1 MIHLANTYNTLG
13 RLQDAV
19 EIEERVQHFQQRF
32 LSHDDPNIGELKTFL
47 FVFGCNLMLL
57 LLSPVEDHPVR
68 HVTSVRCII
77 IICTVYCV

>member
-19 EIEERVQHFQQRF
+19 EIEERVQHFQRRF

-47 FVFGCNLMLL
+47 FVFGFNLMLL
-57 LLSPVEDHPVR
+57 LLPCCRSFHEPTCRYVL
-68 HVTSVRCII
+68 
-77 IICTVYCV
+77 